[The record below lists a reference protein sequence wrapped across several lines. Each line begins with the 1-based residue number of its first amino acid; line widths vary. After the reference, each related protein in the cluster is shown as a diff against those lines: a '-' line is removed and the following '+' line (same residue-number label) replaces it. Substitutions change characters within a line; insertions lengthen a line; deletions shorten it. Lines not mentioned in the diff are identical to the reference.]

1 MAASRPLLLPVGD
14 SAAFALEDA
23 PPAGAEERAPV
34 LILPPW
40 GWDDVASYRTRR
52 GWAKRLA
59 AAGHRTLRF
68 ELPATGNSGGRPGDE
83 AVVETWLATI
93 IVAAGWL
100 ATMAGG
106 ASVAAL
112 GLGLGG
118 LLGLEA
124 AADGAPIAA
133 MALWG
138 VPGSGRRFVRETRAF
153 AALQTWTAD
162 PDFDPEVAE
171 GWIEAGG
178 VGLSPGT
185 IESLSK
191 LAPGERAGD
200 LRRVLALERDGIP
213 VEAKLLERLGAAGV
227 EVESAP
233 GPGWGDFVSHPERT
247 ALSAEVAER
256 FEAWLAGV
264 DLTTAPGQ
272 PTADPTRLDV
282 DQAAAPDQATADPA
296 AADPEAASNL
306 ARPDIDQAAAPDLA
320 RPVAGPAPTSLT
332 VGGARETTLTLSAP
346 WGEALGVLA
355 EPEAGGDDDLCAV
368 FLNAG
373 AVRMVGPSRLWVETA
388 RDWAAAG
395 LRSFRVDLQ
404 GIGEADGEPG
414 GALRVGDFYAP
425 RYGDQVG
432 GVLDELERRGLGRRF
447 LLVGLCAGGYW
458 AFRTAVEDE
467 RVVGAFA
474 INAGALRWDPDLVT
488 LRAAR
493 LGGGRALDGNYWRK
507 LFRGEVE
514 RGKVAALAR
523 SMVRRAALGARA
535 AVMRPFGRDDAG
547 ELSTG
552 IAADL
557 DRLAADDKQILL
569 AFSGKE
575 PLGEEVEADGLNQAD
590 RPGITFATLPG
601 SDHTLRPPVAQRA
614 FHALV
619 EAELSRLRDAVKSP
633 S

>member
-23 PPAGAEERAPV
+23 PAAGAEERTPV

-68 ELPATGNSGGRPGDE
+68 ELPATGNSGGRPGDDG
-83 AVVETWLATI
+83 VVETWVATI

-100 ATMAGG
+100 ATMAGS

-178 VGLSPGT
+178 FGLSPGT
-185 IESLSK
+185 IESLTA
-191 LAPGERAGD
+191 LAPGEHAGA
-200 LRRVLALERDGIP
+200 LKRVLALERDGIP
-213 VEAKLLERLGAAGV
+213 IEAKLLERLGSAGV

-247 ALSAEVAER
+247 ALSVEVADR
-256 FEAWLAGV
+256 FETWLAGV
-264 DLTTAPGQ
+264 DLATAPE
-272 PTADPTRLDV
+272 R
-282 DQAAAPDQATADPA
+282 PA
-296 AADPEAASNL
+296 SDS
-306 ARPDIDQAAAPDLA
+306 
-320 RPVAGPAPTSLT
+320 APTHLS
-332 VGGARETTLTLSAP
+332 VGGARETTLTLSAS
-346 WGEALGVLA
+346 WGETIGVLA
-355 EPEAGGDDDLCAV
+355 EPEAGGGDDLCAV

-388 RDWAAAG
+388 RDWAASG
-395 LRSFRVDLQ
+395 LGSFRVDLQ

-425 RYGDQVG
+425 RYGDQVC

-514 RGKVAALAR
+514 RGKVAALVR
-523 SMVRRAALGARA
+523 SMLRRAALGARA

-547 ELSTG
+547 QLSAG

-557 DRLAADDKQILL
+557 DRLAADGKQVLL

-575 PLGEEVEADGLNQAD
+575 PLGEEVHADGLDQGD

-614 FHALV
+614 FHTLV
-619 EAELSRLRDAVKSP
+619 DAEVSRLRDGSAVAGP
-633 S
+633 NP